1 MRLKIVTSRDD
12 IEHLKLD
19 FIPTVVVGFFQ
30 AGTEDIYMFQYYR
43 LKKYFPMA
51 EFIGCSSENNISNRV
66 PFIDVDGSVPY
77 LFMMIDIK
85 REAFSIQIP
94 TTYKEL
100 KLEAD
105 KKYSVMMLSSEY
117 DKSIDEAVSHV
128 QHKIG
133 NNVYGAIAGS
143 CLETDER
150 ASIFYNGEFI
160 YGGTLFWLMDNAFYH
175 LKGLSIHNFEPVG
188 IDLTV
193 TKVEEKTIL
202 EIEEKPALDVIESMM
217 GTLTSE
223 SLSSFDH
230 PFFIH
235 SEEKKGA
242 DSKIMPLSTLRKI
255 NRSDKS
261 LEFMRDVH
269 YGNKLNIAIPL
280 NRLGQEE
287 MFESLIKIVEKESV
301 CFLFS
306 SFAFSRHWA
315 EMEPLYLMHLT
326 QMRGVEFSGLH
337 TFGEIGTLQ
346 PNGSCEVQNQ
356 TLTFVTLNETR

>member
-223 SLSSFDH
+223 SLSSL
-230 PFFIH
+230 
-235 SEEKKGA
+235 EV
-242 DSKIMPLSTLRKI
+242 
-255 NRSDKS
+255 KS
-261 LEFMRDVH
+261 LLTELRTLDSWRDLTAVPS
-269 YGNKLNIAIPL
+269 GSPEILNIGFL
-280 NRLGQEE
+280 L
-287 MFESLIKIVEKESV
+287 FETTCFILTTFFPFSL
-301 CFLFS
+301 CS
-306 SFAFSRHWA
+306 SISSYSSSLYSSR
-315 EMEPLYLMHLT
+315 
-326 QMRGVEFSGLH
+326 S
-337 TFGEIGTLQ
+337 
-346 PNGSCEVQNQ
+346 
-356 TLTFVTLNETR
+356 